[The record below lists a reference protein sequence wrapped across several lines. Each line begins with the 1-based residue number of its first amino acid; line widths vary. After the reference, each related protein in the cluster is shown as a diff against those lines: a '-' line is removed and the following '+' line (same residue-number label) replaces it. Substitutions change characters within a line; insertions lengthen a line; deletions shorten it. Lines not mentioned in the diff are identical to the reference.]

1 MAKKII
7 SNEQLLAP
15 NGKPSNLNATQYALV
30 RSKPFKDWFGDW
42 ENDPENSSQVVDENG
57 EPLVVYRGYP
67 KKRKFPNVF
76 EYKYRMFSKSGVSGR
91 EKNEFAFYFTDLK
104 EVAEEYGKNLAD
116 DEEYV
121 VKQYFLNIRNLFEAF
136 SYKNQYQITFKELY
150 DLANK
155 SGEPIYELNYDDE
168 IKLFYQKNENGEYE
182 MLPREWWEYDSF
194 RSKYLF
200 ENTPHEVYA
209 YFVDWDKKSSNQFFW
224 RAYLQRYLK
233 YDGLV
238 FYERT
243 HNDELNPNRDED
255 DYYSVEK
262 PWVLPSFGDEF
273 SKTYG
278 VFESNQIKLADGTNT
293 TFDKKNPDIRFE
305 QGGEIKI
312 DKILSSSSR
321 FKPSEVIVFD
331 PPLIGT
337 NGNKLISYEWKYDW
351 ESRTSREGDEYGKR
365 ISDWTQAEESAE
377 TGRDLVHI
385 YTIELKDKS
394 IKNVS
399 SESVLILLGLVE
411 KEQKKIF
418 GNIATASKTLAKQQM
433 KLAILEAQKKQYDE
447 AKETLE
453 KAEKPPIKIAK
464 FDELPI
470 VTKSVIERKGST
482 NEIYFVMGDVNA
494 PQDLPYSKLINFR
507 DYDNISISQYPPT
520 KNTIENLENRWL
532 FKRLNEL
539 NLKYPSDLYN
549 LKNRVERQTKKVEN
563 MIKVDSFKKG
573 GVIPTNKKVGWGIFG
588 FVVGIITLGTINSK

>member
-1 MAKKII
+1 
-7 SNEQLLAP
+7 
-15 NGKPSNLNATQYALV
+15 LNIKTPL
-30 RSKPFKDWFGDW
+30 K
-42 ENDPENSSQVVDENG
+42 VDFEG
-57 EPLVVYRGYP
+57 GYY
-67 KKRKFPNVF
+67 KG
-76 EYKYRMFSKSGVSGR
+76 YKYDINKLV
-91 EKNEFAFYFTDLK
+91 AFVK
-104 EVAEEYGKNLAD
+104 EGNSDWYGN
-116 DEEYV
+116 
-121 VKQYFLNIRNLFEAF
+121 
-136 SYKNQYQITFKELY
+136 
-150 DLANK
+150 
-155 SGEPIYELNYDDE
+155 
-168 IKLFYQKNENGEYE
+168 
-182 MLPREWWEYDSF
+182 
-194 RSKYLF
+194 
-200 ENTPHEVYA
+200 
-209 YFVDWDKKSSNQFFW
+209 
-224 RAYLQRYLK
+224 K
-233 YDGLV
+233 YDGV
-238 FYERT
+238 KANNIIDTPTDRNT
-243 HNDELNPNRDED
+243 T
-255 DYYSVEK
+255 ST
-262 PWVLPSFGDEF
+262 
-273 SKTYG
+273 TY
-278 VFESNQIKLADGTNT
+278 VAFKSNQIKLADGTNT

-321 FKPSEVIVFD
+321 FKPSEIIVFD

-470 VTKSVIERKGST
+470 VIKRVIERKGST

-520 KNTIENLENRWL
+520 KNTIENLESRWL

-563 MIKVDSFKKG
+563 MIKVDSFEKG
-573 GVIPTNKKVGWGIFG
+573 GFIPTNKKVGWGIFG